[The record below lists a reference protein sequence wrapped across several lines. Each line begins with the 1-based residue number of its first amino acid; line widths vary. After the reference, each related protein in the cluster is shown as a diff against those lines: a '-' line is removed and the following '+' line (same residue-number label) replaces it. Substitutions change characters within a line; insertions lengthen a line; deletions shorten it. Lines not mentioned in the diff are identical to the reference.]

1 MFLISFG
8 LKFNLFNV
16 FHVFKTVFKTVFFM
30 FLSGVFPGRLRV
42 RIHGFL
48 FFGESWSHHLHH
60 LLQVPPPSTVGAK
73 TAPALWTC
81 KMVNHGM
88 VGTAVDLLLNSEFR
102 SIECPGSFWVSL
114 SMNVLNFICVG
125 RFFSFSGYP
134 ILAPAPF
141 IWPICP
147 SLSSGFRVPTG
158 CWVLPSSVAAN
169 G

>member
-1 MFLISFG
+1 MFSMFSKLFLKLFFSCFCLEYFQDDLGFAFTVSF
-8 LKFNLFNV
+8 
-16 FHVFKTVFKTVFFM
+16 
-30 FLSGVFPGRLRV
+30 
-42 RIHGFL
+42 

-73 TAPALWTC
+73 TAPALWTF